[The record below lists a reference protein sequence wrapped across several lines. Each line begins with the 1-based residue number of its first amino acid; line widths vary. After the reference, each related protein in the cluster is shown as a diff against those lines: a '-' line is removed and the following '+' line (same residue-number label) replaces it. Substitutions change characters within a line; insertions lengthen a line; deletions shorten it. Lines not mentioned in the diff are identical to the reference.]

1 MTTKAPARMLKQ
13 QNYFQRL
20 GRNIVS
26 RKGIYLMLIPVLV
39 YFIIF
44 NYLPMYGAQI
54 AFRDFHSTR
63 QGITG
68 AKWIGWKNFADFF
81 NGVYAGRLIRN
92 TLLINF
98 LNLIFGFPAPI
109 ILALLLNELRA
120 DKFKKTVQ
128 TISYLPHFISL
139 VVICGMIKDFVSTDG
154 IITTTLSAIT
164 GKDLANLLTVKENYR
179 AIYVI
184 SDIWQSVGWGAII
197 YIAALSGIDAEQYEA
212 ASMDGAGKFRQLLH
226 VTLPGIL
233 PTIMIMLI
241 LRIGSMMSLGYEK
254 TLLLYNE
261 GIYETSDIISTYV
274 YRAGLIG
281 NQKGLASA
289 VDLMNSAVNLILLF
303 TANGLSRKFSDSSLW

>member
-1 MTTKAPARMLKQ
+1 MTTKAPVRALRQ

-26 RKGIYLMLIPVLV
+26 RRGIYLMLIPVLA

-54 AFRDFHSTR
+54 AFRDFRSTR

-68 AKWIGWKNFADFF
+68 AKWIGWRNFTDFF

-109 ILALLLNELRA
+109 ILALLLNELRS
-120 DKFKKTVQ
+120 DRFKKTVQ

-154 IITTTLSAIT
+154 IITTALSAIT
-164 GKDLANLLTVKENYR
+164 GNNLANLLTAKENYR

-184 SDIWQSVGWGAII
+184 SDIWQGVGWGAII

-303 TANGLSRKFSDSSLW
+303 TANGLSRKFSGSSLW

>member
-1 MTTKAPARMLKQ
+1 MTTKAPVNTLHKSYA
-13 QNYFQRL
+13 QRL
-20 GRNIVS
+20 WANLKARRS
-26 RKGIYLMLIPVLV
+26 IYLMLIPVLA
-39 YFIIF
+39 YYIIF

-54 AFRDFHSTR
+54 AFRNFRSTR

-68 AKWIGWKNFADFF
+68 APWVGLKNFETFF
-81 NGVYAGRLIRN
+81 NGVYATRLIRN
-92 TLLINF
+92 TLV
-98 LNLIFGFPAPI
+98 LNLLNLVFGFPAPI
-109 ILALLLNELRA
+109 ILALLLNELRSES
-120 DKFKKTVQ
+120 FKKTIQ

-154 IITTTLSAIT
+154 IITSMISSVA
-164 GKDLANLLTVKENYR
+164 GHEFSNLLTNKDYYR

-184 SDIWQSVGWGAII
+184 SDIWQGIGWGAII
-197 YIAALSGIDAEQYEA
+197 YIAALSGIDSQLYEA
-212 ASMDGAGKFRQLLH
+212 ASIDGAGKFRQLLN

-241 LRIGSMMSLGYEK
+241 LRIGNMMSLGYEK

-274 YRAGLIG
+274 YRAGLLG

-289 VDLMNSAVNLILLF
+289 VDLMNSFVNLILLF
-303 TANGLSRKFSDSSLW
+303 SANTLSRKFSGSSLW